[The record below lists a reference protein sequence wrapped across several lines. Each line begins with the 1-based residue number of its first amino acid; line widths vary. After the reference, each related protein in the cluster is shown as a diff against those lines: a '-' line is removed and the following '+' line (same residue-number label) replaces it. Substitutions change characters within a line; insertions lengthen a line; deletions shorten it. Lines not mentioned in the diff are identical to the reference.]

1 MLGLL
6 MRKDSIP
13 LHTWS
18 RRSTKGHFRVLE
30 DILAPNR
37 VYCKVSKD
45 IVLTGTELGATEE
58 TKKEKVECV
67 RALQALS

>member
-30 DILAPNR
+30 DILAPN
-37 VYCKVSKD
+37 YCKVSKD

-67 RALQALS
+67 RALQARS